1 MTGDSYLPPAS
12 CHKIEKSCAVD
23 QILLEIA
30 ASYPAYDDLQKIFKP
45 KIGNRKKKSI
55 HVNYISGSHNKN
67 IKEVTG
73 REKHIRNQDCYIVQ
87 RILYLNI
94 MEPIRVLE
102 NRNAAMENNS
112 YTNLQNAT
120 NPSIV
125 YFLQSHSYNL
135 PFYKKKD
142 GSAENHRITTKHGT
156 NRALGK
162 I

>member
-1 MTGDSYLPPAS
+1 
-12 CHKIEKSCAVD
+12 
-23 QILLEIA
+23 
-30 ASYPAYDDLQKIFKP
+30 
-45 KIGNRKKKSI
+45 
-55 HVNYISGSHNKN
+55 
-67 IKEVTG
+67 
-73 REKHIRNQDCYIVQ
+73 
-87 RILYLNI
+87 

>member
-1 MTGDSYLPPAS
+1 
-12 CHKIEKSCAVD
+12 
-23 QILLEIA
+23 
-30 ASYPAYDDLQKIFKP
+30 
-45 KIGNRKKKSI
+45 
-55 HVNYISGSHNKN
+55 
-67 IKEVTG
+67 
-73 REKHIRNQDCYIVQ
+73 
-87 RILYLNI
+87 
-94 MEPIRVLE
+94 
-102 NRNAAMENNS
+102 MENNS